1 MVSTLSHNK
10 LEINQQIYNLV
21 VDEILPET
29 GIEADHLWNA
39 LQAILEEFMP
49 RNASLLETRDNLQ
62 KQIDDWH
69 IQRRDVEH
77 SSEHNHEEYKQFLK
91 DIGYLVDEVDDFK
104 ISTES
109 VDPEIKTIAGPQ
121 LVVPI
126 NNARFALNAT
136 NARWGSLFDAFY
148 GTDVIPNEGKLAKGK
163 THNPLRGQRVVAL
176 ANKFLDSALPL
187 TEGKHS
193 MVSAYSLIDSGASK
207 TLQIILDNGHIAEL
221 KHTDAFIAYS
231 EEGSC
236 YNLLFKHNNLH
247 IEIQIDPCSLIGKTM
262 LSGIKDVILE
272 SAITT
277 IQDCEDSVTAVDA
290 EDKTLVYRNWL
301 GLMKGNLEDDFEK
314 NGKALKRQLNPDRKY
329 TTIDG
334 KPLRLSGRSLLLIR
348 NVGHLM
354 TTDAITFEGKDIP
367 EGILDGFI
375 TALSFL
381 HDYNGNSPYKNSTSN
396 SMYIVKP
403 KMHGPDEVRFT
414 VDLFAAIE
422 NALGL
427 PRNTLKIGIM
437 DEERRTTVNLKAC
450 IRQAQERLIFIN
462 TGFLDRTGDEIHTSM
477 EAGAFLPK
485 EELKDQPWIKA
496 YEDWNV
502 DIGIACGLPG
512 KAQIGKGMWAMPD
525 LMADMVKL
533 KIQHLLAG
541 ANCAWVPSPTAA
553 TLHVMHYHQV
563 NVAHIQNEVTHRV
576 PASLDDILTIPLAP
590 KERTQFADEIGD
602 CLDNN
607 AQSILGYV
615 VRWIDQGVGCSKVPD
630 THHVGLMEDRATL
643 RISSQIIA
651 NWFHHGL
658 CSKEQV
664 IQSFKK
670 MALFVDEQNSHDPFY
685 TPMAP
690 DFTGIAFQAAL
701 DLALKGC
708 AQPNGY
714 TEPLLHAYRRKQK
727 LIDTTFTEAHPP
739 TFT

>member
-1 MVSTLSHNK
+1 MASVLSHDK
-10 LEINQQIYNLV
+10 LEIDKRLYTLV
-21 VDEILPET
+21 VDEILPDLN
-29 GIEADHLWNA
+29 IESDHLWA
-39 LQAILEEFMP
+39 SLQSILEVFMP
-49 RNASLLETRDNLQ
+49 RNADLLKTRDSLQ

-69 IQRRDVEH
+69 IQRRDIKH
-77 SSEHNHEEYKQFLK
+77 NSESNPAEYKQFLK
-91 DIGYLVDEVDDFK
+91 DINYIIDEGDDFQ
-104 ISTES
+104 ISTEN
-109 VDPEIKTIAGPQ
+109 VDPEIKSIAGPQ

-148 GTDVIPNEGKLAKGK
+148 GTDVIPNEGELVKDKM
-163 THNPLRGQRVVAL
+163 HNPLRGQRVVAL
-176 ANKFLDSALPL
+176 ANAFLDSALPL

-207 TLQIILDNGHIAEL
+207 TLQIILENGHIAEL
-221 KHTDAFIAYS
+221 KNTDAFIAYT

-236 YNLLFKHNNLH
+236 YSLLFKHNKLH

-290 EDKTLVYRNWL
+290 EDKAWVYRNWL
-301 GLMKGNLEDDFEK
+301 GLMKGNLEENFKK
-314 NGKALKRQLNPDRKY
+314 NGKTLKRQLNPDREY
-329 TTIDG
+329 TTTDG
-334 KPLRLSGRSLLLIR
+334 KPLTLSGRSLLLIR

-354 TTDAITFEGKDIP
+354 TTDAITFNGNNIP

-375 TALSFL
+375 TALIFL
-381 HDYNGNSPYKNSTSN
+381 HDYNGNSPYKNSAAN

-414 VDLFAAIE
+414 VDMFTAIE
-422 NALGL
+422 DTLGL
-427 PRNTLKIGIM
+427 PRNTIKIGIM
-437 DEERRTTVNLKAC
+437 DEERRTTVNLKEC
-450 IRQAQERLIFIN
+450 IRQAKERLIFIN

-485 EELKDQPWIKA
+485 DELKNQPWIKA

-525 LMADMVKL
+525 LMADMVKS

-563 NVAHIQNEVTHRV
+563 NVAHIQNELAHRI
-576 PASLDDILTIPLAP
+576 PASLDDILTIPLAR
-590 KERTQFADEIGD
+590 KESAQFTADIIE

-615 VRWIDQGVGCSKVPD
+615 VRWIDQGVGCSKVPN
-630 THHVGLMEDRATL
+630 TRHVGLMEDRATL

-651 NWFHHGL
+651 NWYHHKL

-670 MALFVDEQNSHDPFY
+670 MAVFVDKQNSHDPFY

-727 LIDTTFTEAHPP
+727 LIGKNKL
-739 TFT
+739 

>member
-1 MVSTLSHNK
+1 MTSTITHNK
-10 LEINQQIYNLV
+10 LAIDEQLYNLL
-21 VDEILPET
+21 VDEILPKT
-29 GIEADHLWNA
+29 GIETNHLWA
-39 LQAILEEFMP
+39 SLQAILEEFMP
-49 RNASLLETRDNLQ
+49 RNASLLKTRDNLQ
-62 KQIDDWH
+62 IQIDDWH
-69 IQRRDVEH
+69 IQHRDIEYSHDV
-77 SSEHNHEEYKQFLK
+77 YKQFLK
-91 DIGYLVDEVDDFK
+91 DIHYLVDEGDDFQ
-104 ISTES
+104 ISTDN

-126 NNARFALNAT
+126 NNARFALNAS

-148 GTDVIPNEGKLAKGK
+148 GTDVIPNIGNLAKGSA
-163 THNPLRGQRVVAL
+163 HNPLRGQRVVAL
-176 ANKFLDSALPL
+176 ANEFLDAALPL
-187 TEGKHS
+187 TKGKHS
-193 MVSAYSLIDSGASK
+193 MVSAYSLIDSGGSK
-207 TLQIILDNGHIAEL
+207 TLQIILENGHIAEL
-221 KHTDAFIAYS
+221 KQTDAFIAYT
-231 EEGSC
+231 EKGSY
-236 YNLLFKHNNLH
+236 YNLLFKHNELH

-277 IQDCEDSVTAVDA
+277 IQDCEDSVSAVDA
-290 EDKTLVYRNWL
+290 EDKTRVYKNWL
-301 GLMKGNLEDDFEK
+301 GLMKGNLEDTFEK
-314 NGKALKRQLNPDRKY
+314 NGKTLKRQLNPDREY
-329 TTIDG
+329 ITTDG
-334 KPLRLSGRSLLLIR
+334 KPLTLSGRSLLLIR

-354 TTDAITFEGKDIP
+354 TTDAITFEGNSIP

-375 TALSFL
+375 TALCFL
-381 HDYNGNSPYKNSTSN
+381 HDYNGNSPYKNSSTN

-403 KMHGPDEVRFT
+403 KMHGPDEVRFS
-414 VDLFAAIE
+414 VDLFSAIE
-422 NALGL
+422 DALKL

-437 DEERRTTVNLKAC
+437 DEERRTTVNLKEC
-450 IRQAQERLIFIN
+450 IRQAKERLIFIN

-485 EELKDQPWIKA
+485 EMLKDQPWINA

-525 LMADMVKL
+525 LMADMLKL

-553 TLHVMHYHQV
+553 TLHVMHYHLV
-563 NVAHIQNEVTHRV
+563 NVKHVQNELAHRV

-590 KERTQFADEIGD
+590 KARTQRADDIGD

-615 VRWIDQGVGCSKVPD
+615 VRWIDQGIGCSKVPD

-651 NWFHHGL
+651 NWLHHKQ
-658 CSKEQV
+658 CSEDQV

-670 MALFVDEQNSHDPFY
+670 MAVLVDKQNRHDPFY

-701 DLALKGC
+701 ALALKGC

-714 TEPLLHAYRRKQK
+714 TEPLLHAYRIKAK
-727 LIDTTFTEAHPP
+727 TH
-739 TFT
+739 